1 MAKPLTL
8 FAYPT
13 PLSTGCGVQ
22 SGFSVNFTFSLQSQ
36 DSSVGSNGFAFVITA
51 KGKVVGKTNGVG
63 YGGMVKQSVAIEF
76 DTLQN
81 AGYVATNEPHVR
93 LNIDGLSTSLVAVE
107 SLYSLTNGASYTAWV
122 DYDPWNRGS
131 IKVFL
136 ADAKEKPEEP
146 LLQREMSLSLGL
158 VVSTDTFVPPGAS
171 PFSRYVSTDY
181 RWTDGNKDSWKS
193 SDFHTWD
200 SLAFLGWP
208 VKNQMNCSACWASA
222 VVASVEAAYGIV
234 LNQAAPQLSVEPLFA
249 AMGLTDADKCT
260 VGGSPTSA
268 FEKLVT
274 LDASSGLMGGS
285 DPDPACY
292 TANLNHVV
300 LVIGYFINQDDGS
313 QNRIAPPFW
322 IIRNSW
328 GIDWGDR
335 GHMRIGIEGGDGVC
349 GINVLPGI
357 YPTVKSKSRTP
368 F

>member
-22 SGFSVNFTFSLQSQ
+22 FGFSVNFTFSLQSQ

-81 AGYVATNEPHVR
+81 AGYAATNEPHVR

-146 LLQREMSLSLGL
+146 LLQREMSLCAVLQPSG
-158 VVSTDTFVPPGAS
+158 
-171 PFSRYVSTDY
+171 
-181 RWTDGNKDSWKS
+181 KQ
-193 SDFHTWD
+193 
-200 SLAFLGWP
+200 LAFFVGFVASTT
-208 VKNQMNCSACWASA
+208 VKPFQRHAILNSAIKTSKIFCSACWASA

-274 LDASSGLMGGS
+274 LDANSGLMGGS

-300 LVIGYFINQDDGS
+300 LVIGYFINRDDGS

-335 GHMRIGIEGGDGVC
+335 GHMRMGIEGGDGVC
-349 GINVLPGI
+349 GNNVLPGI

-368 F
+368 FSRVRHQPHSLCPE